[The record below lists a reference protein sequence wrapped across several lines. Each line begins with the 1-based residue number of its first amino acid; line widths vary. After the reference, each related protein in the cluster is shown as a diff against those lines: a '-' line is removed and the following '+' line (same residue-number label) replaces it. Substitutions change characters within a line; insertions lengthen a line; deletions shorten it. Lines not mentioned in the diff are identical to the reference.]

1 MCAFQCPSPPVRVIS
16 STAPKLPPEII
27 TLILKHTRDYE
38 LAVALGL
45 KHALPETTPWA
56 EQSTRL
62 DRAILTGNLMKVQD
76 IYNGTSNATPFS
88 PPTASFSLDSST
100 TTTTMSSSES
110 PKATLVRQTT
120 QSIIPCRR
128 FSRWGARCMIRFAYI
143 HILDWLYKVDPDQV
157 HAVCD
162 ELLPEVASAW
172 GRVEVLDWAYRK
184 SSFGIQKSISPRAID
199 DASRNGHVDVLEW
212 WLKSGIEPLNYSED
226 ALNHATIKLQ
236 ISTLEWWKHSGLPL
250 KIGNVL
256 DFASMVKSTS
266 TASLDWWKS
275 QIDSSD
281 SFSDSNPIFESDT
294 LAVTSSIRQTNRG
307 SSNNGSTGSLESN
320 IFDINSNG
328 SGSRNINKN
337 NASSS
342 SSSTTTAVFGL
353 YTKMALYQ
361 LSNNGNIPLLNWW
374 KNSGLPLIYDKEVL
388 IGATKQGKVESL
400 DWWLKSKLPISYTV
414 FDIE

>member
-1 MCAFQCPSPPVRVIS
+1 
-16 STAPKLPPEII
+16 
-27 TLILKHTRDYE
+27 
-38 LAVALGL
+38 
-45 KHALPETTPWA
+45 
-56 EQSTRL
+56 
-62 DRAILTGNLMKVQD
+62 MKVQD

-88 PPTASFSLDSST
+88 PRSAPFSFET
-100 TTTTMSSSES
+100 SSSIPQS
-110 PKATLVRQTT
+110 PRTPLTRQIP
-120 QSIIPCRR
+120 QSTVSCTR
-128 FSRWGARCMIRFAYI
+128 FSRWGARCMIRFSYI
-143 HILDWLYKVDPDQV
+143 HILDWLYKVDPDHV

-212 WLKSGIEPLNYSED
+212 WLISGIEPLNYSQD

-236 ISTLEWWKHSGLPL
+236 IPTLEWWKYSGLPL

-266 TASLDWWKS
+266 TASLNWWKS

-281 SFSDSNPIFESDT
+281 FISNPIFDNVS
-294 LAVTSSIRQTNRG
+294 VSVNISS
-307 SSNNGSTGSLESN
+307 SSNNNSSSSWHQSRANVAGSNGGGGLTGGGVVGGSTGST
-320 IFDINSNG
+320 NSN
-328 SGSRNINKN
+328 N
-337 NASSS
+337 
-342 SSSTTTAVFGL
+342 AVFGL

-361 LSNNGNIPLLNWW
+361 LSNNGNISLLNWW
-374 KNSGLPLIYDKEVL
+374 KESGLPLVYDKEVL

-400 DWWLKSKLPISYTV
+400 DWWLRSKLPIFYTV

>member
-1 MCAFQCPSPPVRVIS
+1 MIS

-88 PPTASFSLDSST
+88 PHSAPYSLET
-100 TTTTMSSSES
+100 SSSMPQS
-110 PKATLVRQTT
+110 PRSSLNRQIT
-120 QSIIPCRR
+120 QSSWPCRR

-143 HILDWLYKVDPDQV
+143 HILDWLYSVNPDHV

-236 ISTLEWWKHSGLPL
+236 IPTLEWWKYSGLPL

-256 DFASMVKSTS
+256 DFASMVKSNS

-281 SFSDSNPIFESDT
+281 FNPIFDNVTVS
-294 LAVTSSIRQTNRG
+294 ASMSTSSSNTRHHLQQHRLGLAGNNNGG
-307 SSNNGSTGSLESN
+307 SNTVSNSHNSNN
-320 IFDINSNG
+320 NG
-328 SGSRNINKN
+328 I
-337 NASSS
+337 
-342 SSSTTTAVFGL
+342 FGL

-374 KNSGLPLIYDKEVL
+374 KESGLPLVYDKEIL

-400 DWWLKSKLPISYTV
+400 DWWLRSKLPISYTV

>member
-1 MCAFQCPSPPVRVIS
+1 MLLQCPSPPVRVIS

-88 PPTASFSLDSST
+88 PPTATFSLDSHT
-100 TTTTMSSSES
+100 TTS
-110 PKATLVRQTT
+110 PSQSPRTPLIRQATQTT
-120 QSIIPCRR
+120 IPCRR

-143 HILDWLYKVDPDQV
+143 HILDWLYKVNPDHV

-172 GRVEVLDWAYRK
+172 GRVEVLDWAYRQ

-236 ISTLEWWKHSGLPL
+236 IPTLEWWKHSGLPL

-266 TASLDWWKS
+266 TASLDWWKA

-281 SFSDSNPIFESDT
+281 SFSDSTPIFDN
-294 LAVTSSIRQTNRG
+294 VTMSVSSIRPSSRG
-307 SSNNGSTGSLESN
+307 KSPTRQIGFSSGINNNNGSSG
-320 IFDINSNG
+320 G
-328 SGSRNINKN
+328 SGNST
-337 NASSS
+337 SSS
-342 SSSTTTAVFGL
+342 PAVFGL

-361 LSNNGNIPLLNWW
+361 LSNSGNIPLLNWW
-374 KNSGLPLIYDKEVL
+374 KESGLPLIYDKEVL

-400 DWWLKSKLPISYTV
+400 DWWLKSNLPISYTV